1 MKQCLMVFIA
11 LVCWLPGG
19 SAWVQPTGSFKE
31 NLDQFIAEALQNN
44 PGLREAG
51 HKISASKEVPPQ
63 AGSLDDPVLK
73 FELKNLPV
81 NTFSFSQEAM
91 TQKQVTITQKFPFP
105 GKLGLKTEIA
115 EKDVEIAEENYEEI
129 KLRIVR
135 EVKRSYYELN
145 FVMAAIDIVKQ
156 NKELLRQFVT
166 IAETK
171 YSVGKGIQQDVL
183 KAQVELSRIL
193 DELIRLDKLQKNEQA
208 RLNTLMN
215 RLPQAPLSISRGI
228 AKTRFPYVIDDLQRL
243 AEQNRPFLKGI
254 KSLIER
260 FDRSYQLARKQYYP
274 DFNIGFRYG
283 QRQDSLSARRPDF
296 VSAFVG
302 INIPIWFKTKQT
314 RKAAEERHKLDMA
327 REKYN
332 NARNQVFLKIKEI
345 LDKEAEGEQL
355 LKLIKTAII
364 PQASQSLESALAGY
378 PVEKVDF
385 ITLLDNQMTLFRWKI
400 KYQRIL
406 AKYEKNLADLEHVV
420 GKSLF

>member
-1 MKQCLMVFIA
+1 MKRCLTVFIA
-11 LVCWLPGG
+11 LVFWLPGG
-19 SAWVQPTGSFKE
+19 LVWGQPTGSFKE

-44 PGLREAG
+44 PELREAE

-105 GKLGLKTEIA
+105 GKLGLKTEMA
-115 EKDVEIAEENYEEI
+115 KKDVEIAEENYEEI

-135 EVKRSYYELN
+135 EVKRSYYELS
-145 FVMAAIDIVKQ
+145 FIMAAIDIVKQ
-156 NKELLRQFVT
+156 NKELLQQFVT

-183 KAQVELSRIL
+183 KAQVELSKIL
-193 DELIRLDKLQKNEQA
+193 DELIRLNKLRENEQA

-215 RLPQAPLSISRGI
+215 RLPQAPLSIPHGI
-228 AKTRFPYVIDDLQRL
+228 AKTRFSYGIDDLQRL

-283 QRQDSLSARRPDF
+283 QRQNSLSARHPDF
-296 VSAFVG
+296 VSGFIG
-302 INIPIWFKTKQT
+302 INIPIWFKTKQA

-332 NARNQVFLKIKEI
+332 SARNQVFLK
-345 LDKEAEGEQL
+345 
-355 LKLIKTAII
+355 
-364 PQASQSLESALAGY
+364 
-378 PVEKVDF
+378 
-385 ITLLDNQMTLFRWKI
+385 
-400 KYQRIL
+400 
-406 AKYEKNLADLEHVV
+406 
-420 GKSLF
+420 